1 MRKNIA
7 NIVIGAISIIF
18 LFSGCATTRYDLSP
32 VLVKKNMKI
41 LFNNDREIVLCE
53 GKKANLLMYGFREGS
68 ELFIYPGIYNKSQ
81 NEYLNVVPDQIEV
94 YGVNAENKLKKLHN
108 YTAKEYM
115 AKQKSKQTWS
125 QFFVA
130 LSGALNAAAAANSTT
145 YSSGYSR
152 STGTYG
158 GYGFSANTYGSGVST
173 TYDYSKSLAV
183 QAQTNQQLD
192 NMRAQ
197 NAYTNQALD
206 NCLLKKNSIGPQNY
220 AEGYIVAEIEGY
232 YNSKYIIIVPINGE
246 KFKFLFEPDSEQ

>member
-1 MRKNIA
+1 MKKNIIF
-7 NIVIGAISIIF
+7 IVIGAISIIV

-32 VLVKKNMKI
+32 VLVKKNMKK
-41 LFNNDREIVLCE
+41 LFYNDREIVFCE
-53 GKKANLLMYGFREGS
+53 GKKANLFMYGFREGS
-68 ELFIYPGIYNKSQ
+68 ELFVYPGIYNKLQ
-81 NEYLNVVPDQIEV
+81 KEYLNVVPDQIEV
-94 YGVNAENKLKKLHN
+94 YGVNEENKLLKLHN

-115 AKQKSKQTWS
+115 AKQRSKQAWS

-145 YSSGYSR
+145 YSSGYSH

-158 GYGFSANTYGSGVST
+158 GYGFSANTYGSSVSK

-197 NAYTNQALD
+197 NEYANQELD
-206 NCLLKKNSIGPQNY
+206 NCLLKKNSIGPQCY
-220 AEGYIVAEIEGY
+220 AEGYVVAEIDGY
-232 YNSKYIIIVPINGE
+232 YNSKYFIIVPINGE
-246 KFKFLFEPDSEQ
+246 KFKFLFEPISEQ